1 MKQNHRRCIR
11 GLAVAALFLTTAV
24 AHAQQPTSALDIP
37 GNGTTVSGIGVISGW
52 KCEVNGDL
60 TISFDDGD
68 PIPLLYGSQRPD
80 VLEEGNCPDADVGFV
95 AIWNWGRLSDGEH
108 TAVVYD
114 NGVEFDRSTFT
125 VVTTGVEFL
134 MGASG
139 MCEIPD
145 FPSPGET
152 ARFVWNQGTQ
162 HLELTEVSGE
172 PDVSGDVSRFDG
184 TWRLS
189 ITLPNCSVQIGALN
203 IEIASGALSYS
214 GMLNINGTD
223 IDLQATGTVS
233 SSGAVAVSVEAPA
246 FPTLGSVMTA
256 QGTLSDGSGSGT
268 LELGFLTTNCS
279 GTWTATKR

>member
-37 GNGTTVSGIGVISGW
+37 GNGTTVSGVGVISGW

-60 TISFDDGD
+60 TISFDDGAR
-68 PIPLLYGSQRPD
+68 IPLLYGSQRPD
-80 VLEEGNCPDADVGFV
+80 VLEAGNCDDADVGFV
-95 AIWNWGRLSDGEH
+95 AIQNWGNLDDGEH

-114 NGVEFDRSTFT
+114 GDEVFARSTFT
-125 VVTTGVEFL
+125 VVTTGEQFL

-152 ARFVWNQGTQ
+152 ARFVWNEGTQ
-162 HLELTEVSGE
+162 HLELAEVSGE

-214 GMLNINGTD
+214 GMLNN

-233 SSGAVAVSVEAPA
+233 SSGAVEVSVRAPA
-246 FPTLGSVMTA
+246 FPDIEPVMTA
-256 QGTLSDGSGSGT
+256 QGMLSGGSGSGT
-268 LELGFLTTNCS
+268 LELNFLAANCP
-279 GTWTATKR
+279 GTWTATKQ